1 MAKLSYWE
9 RRQAEDMVM
18 YIQSADDTA
27 NEIARFYMAAA
38 DYLSYQTDEV
48 YEKYRSKHGLSDA
61 DAIQL
66 LNTMQDQSSMDE
78 LLAKLKE
85 SNSSEERKELIKTLE
100 APAYQFR
107 IEHFQELNHQLDQVM
122 ESIYHQEIKAN
133 TSHYAELAQ
142 DAYYRGTYTIQKGTG
157 VVYSFGAVDADAIE
171 SLMQSRWSG
180 KNYSERIWKNTDA
193 LAQDLKAEIMLHF
206 ITGKTNQEIA
216 KVIQEKFA
224 VGANAARRLVWTET
238 SYVANEMNAKA
249 YKEAGI
255 ERYRFCAVLD
265 LRTSEVCRNLDGQVF
280 ELSERK
286 VGTNYPPMHPYCRST
301 TIAVISDEDIAKLKR
316 SSRDPVTHKP
326 ITVPDNMTYKEWY
339 DRYVKSK
346 PEALL
351 EEKKIKNRSSDRTQ
365 WKKYQKILGDNVPDT
380 LDKFQDMKYNE
391 AEKWAELKENKQA
404 ALNKKDFSEISQL
417 KGRLGNGEVRRW
429 YKTKDMAIPE
439 KLDKSLPLREQ
450 AMQAHELRN
459 TYRTQAR
466 ELMKDQIARK
476 QLDQNHPNT
485 SFEEMI
491 EHKMKKYGLN
501 EQEAYQD
508 IIRSST
514 TTNKKYDKIAGVQEG
529 DVSQ

>member
-18 YIQSADDTA
+18 YIQSAENKAD
-27 NEIARFYMAAA
+27 EIARFYMAAA

-48 YEKYRSKHGLSDA
+48 YEKYRSKHGLSET

-66 LNTMQDQSSMDE
+66 LNTMQDQSSIDE

-100 APAYQFR
+100 APAYQSR
-107 IEHFQELNHQLDQVM
+107 IERFQELNHQLDQVM
-122 ESIYHQEIKAN
+122 EKVYRQEVRAN

-157 VVYSFGAVDADAIE
+157 AAYSFSAVDADAVE
-171 SLMQSRWSG
+171 NLMQSRWSG

-206 ITGKTNQEIA
+206 IIGKTNQEIA

-224 VGANAARRLVWTET
+224 VGANVARRLIWTET
-238 SYVANEMNAKA
+238 SYIANEMNAKA

-280 ELSERK
+280 KLSERK
-286 VGTNYPPMHPYCRST
+286 VGANFPPMHPYCRST
-301 TIAVISDEDIAKLKR
+301 TIAAISDEALAKLKR
-316 SSRDPVTHKP
+316 ISRDPVTHKP

-339 DRYVKSK
+339 DRYVKNK

-351 EEKKIKNRSSDRTQ
+351 EEKKIKNRSSDRAQ
-365 WKKYQKILGDNVPDT
+365 WKKYQKILGDNIPDT
-380 LDKFQDMKYNE
+380 LDKFQNMKYNE
-391 AEKWAELKENKQA
+391 AEKWLKIKEAFRDANWQTKALENRTSGEGHKTPSSSKPNSVYDLKQDNAVVRRRFYGKTGKPRLDIDLTDHGNPKQHPVVPHRHGWRELTDGGIEREEVHDSP
-404 ALNKKDFSEISQL
+404 L
-417 KGRLGNGEVRRW
+417 RLG
-429 YKTKDMAIPE
+429 
-439 KLDKSLPLREQ
+439 
-450 AMQAHELRN
+450 
-459 TYRTQAR
+459 
-466 ELMKDQIARK
+466 
-476 QLDQNHPNT
+476 
-485 SFEEMI
+485 
-491 EHKMKKYGLN
+491 
-501 EQEAYQD
+501 
-508 IIRSST
+508 
-514 TTNKKYDKIAGVQEG
+514 DKIANRDILE
-529 DVSQ
+529 